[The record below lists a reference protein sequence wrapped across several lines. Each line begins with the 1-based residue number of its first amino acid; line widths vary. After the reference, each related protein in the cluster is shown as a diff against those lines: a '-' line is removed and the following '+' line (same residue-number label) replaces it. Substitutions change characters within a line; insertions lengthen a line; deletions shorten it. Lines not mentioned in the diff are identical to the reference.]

1 METRMKKLILIFTI
15 LNIGLCSAQTR
26 FTRQQL
32 LNDADTLYQA
42 INEIHPNP
50 YYQYSKKDFDKEF
63 NELKYNLR
71 DSMTSLDFYNVITP
85 LIAKLNDGHTNIS
98 PYASRSQ
105 EQKLFPFRINIT
117 DNHEI
122 FVIDSYGETKLPKGT
137 KITYINGKKS
147 KDILKELLRYTFGE
161 TDYFKKNYLQ
171 LKFSDYYA
179 NAYGD
184 SFFKIGYI
192 DEQGKNKN
200 IDISGVDADV
210 VEKAIQSL
218 IPSEK
223 KLDLTL
229 DETNKIA
236 VLSFNSC
243 DIPVEFA
250 QDFFKTS
257 FDSINKKGIE
267 YLIIDARFNGGGTDL
282 VGNVLLQY
290 ISDVPFKQY
299 EGTDT
304 KISHPLVTTHPW
316 YQNNQK
322 ILDRLRKEGPFIIP
336 KEEENRYLL
345 DPYPD
350 SVRFHGKK
358 YLLTGFLNFS
368 AGTDFSWAF
377 WKLGLGTVIGEETG
391 GLGHS
396 FGATVTSVLPHT
408 QLKYNVSHKLFY
420 NYKAD
425 KTSVHGVKPDIE
437 IPHEEALDFT
447 INGIKDGKL

>member
-1 METRMKKLILIFTI
+1 MKKLIVIFTI

-32 LNDADTLYQA
+32 INDADTLYQA

-50 YYQYSKKDFDKEF
+50 YYQYSKKDFDREF
-63 NELKYNLR
+63 NELKHNLR
-71 DSMTSLDFYNVITP
+71 DSMTSMDFYNLITP
-85 LIAKLNDGHTNIS
+85 LVAKLNDGHTNIT

-105 EQKLFPFRINIT
+105 EQKLFPFRINIS
-117 DNHEI
+117 DKHEI
-122 FVIDSYGETKLPKGT
+122 FVIDSYGKTKLPKGT
-137 KITYINGKKS
+137 QITYINGKNS
-147 KDILKELLRYTFGE
+147 KDIIKELLRYIFGE

-179 NAYGD
+179 NTYGY
-184 SFFKIGYI
+184 SSFKIGYI
-192 DEQGKNKN
+192 DEQGKSRNMDTN
-200 IDISGVDADV
+200 GVDTDV
-210 VEKAIQSL
+210 VEKALGSL
-218 IPSEK
+218 LSFEK
-223 KLDLTL
+223 TLDLTL

-236 VLSFNSC
+236 ILSFNSC

-257 FDSINKKGIE
+257 FDSINKMGIE

-282 VGNVLLQY
+282 VGNDLLMY

-299 EGTDT
+299 DGTDT
-304 KISHPLVTTHPW
+304 KISYQLAKSHPW
-316 YQNNQK
+316 YQNNEA
-322 ILDRLRKEGPFIIP
+322 IWDRLRKEGPFIIP
-336 KEEENRYLL
+336 KEEEDRYFL

-358 YLLTGFLNFS
+358 FLLTGFLNFS
-368 AGTDFSWAF
+368 AATDFSWAF
-377 WKLGLGTVIGEETG
+377 WKFGLGTVIGEETG

-396 FGATVTSVLPHT
+396 FGASLNSVLPNT
-408 QLKYNVSHKLFY
+408 RLKYNVSNKLFY

-425 KTSVHGVKPDIE
+425 KNSVHGVKPDIE
-437 IPHEEALDFT
+437 IPYEEALDYT
-447 INGIKDGKL
+447 INAIKNGKL